1 MPPFISRTLLLC
13 TAAFTLPA
21 FADAPAT
28 LAPLL
33 DSVAQ
38 RLEVA
43 PKVALTKWDSHKPV
57 LDAPRERD
65 VIAGAGKLAAD
76 YKLDGALAEQ
86 FFAAQIE
93 ANKLVQ
99 YSLLSQWNQQ
109 GSAPGTPRADLAK
122 EIRPQLDVL
131 QKQLLERLAAF
142 APSRTD
148 AQCPRWLAAAIGA
161 RKADPLQHQALVRA
175 TGELCS
181 APS

>member
-1 MPPFISRTLLLC
+1 MKHPLITTLLLGALAQPAL
-13 TAAFTLPA
+13 AA
-21 FADAPAT
+21 APAT

-33 DSVAQ
+33 DSVQQ
-38 RLEVA
+38 RLEIA
-43 PKVALTKWDSHKPV
+43 PKVALTKWDNHKPV

-99 YSLLSQWNQQ
+99 YGLLSQWNQQ
-109 GSAPGTPRADLAK
+109 GKAPDTPRVDLGK

-142 APSRTD
+142 APSRND
-148 AQCPRWLAAAIGA
+148 PQCPRWLAGAIEA
-161 RKADPLQHQALVRA
+161 RKADALQRSALIRA
-175 TGELCS
+175 TGELC
-181 APS
+181 ATPS

>member
-1 MPPFISRTLLLC
+1 MKHAFTSALLL
-13 TAAFTLPA
+13 TALAQPA
-21 FADAPAT
+21 FAAAPST

-33 DSVAQ
+33 DSVQQ
-38 RLEVA
+38 RLEIA

-76 YKLDGALAEQ
+76 YQLDGALAEQ

-99 YSLLSQWNQQ
+99 YGLLAQWNQA
-109 GSAPGTPRADLAK
+109 GSAPTTPRVDLGK

-131 QKQLLERLAAF
+131 QKQLLQRLSAF
-142 APSRTD
+142 APSRND
-148 AQCPRWLAAAIGA
+148 PQCPRWVAAAIQA
-161 RKADPLQHQALVRA
+161 RNTDPLQSLALTRA
-175 TGELCS
+175 TGELC
-181 APS
+181 ATPS

>member
-1 MPPFISRTLLLC
+1 MKHPLIATLLLG
-13 TAAFTLPA
+13 ALAQPA
-21 FADAPAT
+21 FAAAPPT

-33 DSVAQ
+33 DSVQQ
-38 RLEVA
+38 RLEIA

-76 YKLDGALAEQ
+76 YKVDSALAEQ

-99 YSLLSQWNQQ
+99 YGLLTQWNAK
-109 GSAPGTPRADLAK
+109 GGAPDTPRADLAK
-122 EIRPQLDVL
+122 DIRPLLDVL

-142 APSRTD
+142 APSRND
-148 AQCPRWLAAAIGA
+148 AQCPRWLASAIEA
-161 RKADPLQHQALVRA
+161 RKADALQRNALIRA
-175 TGELCS
+175 TGELC
-181 APS
+181 AKPS